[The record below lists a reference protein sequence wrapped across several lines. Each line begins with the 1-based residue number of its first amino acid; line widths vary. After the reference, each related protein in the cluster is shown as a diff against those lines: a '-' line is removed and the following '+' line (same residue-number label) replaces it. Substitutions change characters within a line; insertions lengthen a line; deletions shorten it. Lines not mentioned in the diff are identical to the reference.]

1 MKAKSGDKMEKP
13 KDRKG
18 SLIRL
23 GKYLLRYRAGFI
35 LAFVMNLGGN
45 LLALAGPYLSGKAVD
60 AIRPGNVDFG
70 TVFYFAGWMVVCY
83 VCSAILSLFLQ
94 YWMITLSRKVVYQM
108 RQDVFSHLLT
118 LPAGYFDTRQ
128 TGDILSRI
136 SYDIDTINTSLSEDV
151 IQLMTTVI
159 TVTGSFI
166 MMVLVSR
173 ELVLVFCVTVPPSLC
188 ITRFIVGKTR
198 PLFKKRSRAMGALNG
213 YGEEQVTGQKTL
225 KAYHQEENRQR
236 IFEQVNHE
244 AVDAY
249 YRAEYYSSIT
259 GPLVNFVNN
268 LSLTLISVL
277 GAILFLM
284 GKMSAGRISSFVLY
298 SRKFSGP
305 INEAAN
311 ILSELQSALAAAER
325 VFAVLDEEPEEADR
339 PGAKEL
345 VQTKGDVSLSH
356 VAFGYEPGK
365 PIFRDL
371 SLHARPGSLVAIVG
385 PTGAGKTTLIN
396 LLMRFYDVDS
406 GQVRVDGRRVED
418 WTRSSLRKSYAMVL
432 QDTWLFT
439 GTVYENLAYGSTGVS
454 REKVEEAARAAG
466 IHSFISRLPDG
477 YDTVLSEEGS
487 NISKGQKQ
495 LLTIARAML
504 LDAGML
510 ILDEATSN
518 VDTRTE
524 RRIQAAMTRLMEGKT
539 CFVIA
544 HRLSTIRNADWILVM
559 DHGQVVEEG
568 THDSLMEKGQFYR
581 KLYDAQFL

>member
-173 ELVLVFCVTVPPSLC
+173 ELVLVFCVTVPLSLC

-339 PGAKEL
+339 PGAREL

-466 IHSFISRLPDG
+466 IHSFISRLPYG

>member
-173 ELVLVFCVTVPPSLC
+173 ELVLVFCVTVPLSLC

-339 PGAKEL
+339 PGAREL